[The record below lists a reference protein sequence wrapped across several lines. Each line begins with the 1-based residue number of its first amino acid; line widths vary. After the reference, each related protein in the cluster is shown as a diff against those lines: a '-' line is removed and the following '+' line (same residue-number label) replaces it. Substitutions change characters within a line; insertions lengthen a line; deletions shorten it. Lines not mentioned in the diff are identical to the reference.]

1 MHTSIFSTLHVT
13 WTKRHRL
20 SISSSFIPIIASIK
34 SIIPRD
40 TNNTST
46 YRGSWVAFSKCWG
59 TTLTLWRNSCDT
71 RWECTWESYINARA
85 TQEYYM
91 VWCRG
96 YHQLT
101 RHHAPCSDKCTQSQS
116 WEDKTYR
123 DVEITLT
130 GWYKKWSLRKLT
142 KNWRE
147 WHLNPMQLTVQKLN
161 FFGKSWTLWIDC
173 THLENLTKSGRR
185 SGTVL
190 KIYIRS
196 TVRWLIM
203 IVLYDSHKTQHP
215 YYTKPL
221 VST

>member
-1 MHTSIFSTLHVT
+1 MLRHNAHALAQLMWHSMRVHLRILY
-13 WTKRHRL
+13 KR
-20 SISSSFIPIIASIK
+20 
-34 SIIPRD
+34 
-40 TNNTST
+40 TGNT
-46 YRGSWVAFSKCWG
+46 G
-59 TTLTLWRNSCDT
+59 
-71 RWECTWESYINARA
+71 
-85 TQEYYM
+85 YYM

-101 RHHAPCSDKCTQSQS
+101 CHHAPCSDKCTQSQS

-130 GWYKKWSLRKLT
+130 GWYKKWSLQRLT

-147 WHLNPMQLTVQKLN
+147 CHLNPMQLTVQKLK

-190 KIYIRS
+190 NIYKEYHALVDHDCIVWFSQDTTSILHKISI
-196 TVRWLIM
+196 TGVDVIPTD
-203 IVLYDSHKTQHP
+203 V
-215 YYTKPL
+215 
-221 VST
+221 